1 MRTFAKVAVTL
12 LLGAFAATANAHIE
26 FVQARLFSL
35 EGSDDR
41 WVLEME
47 IHEWGSGRKL
57 ARPMRATVQFKR
69 EPQCIVNKE
78 LYLGTAPEF
87 ERGLRVIREQ
97 IAAGGLHKF
106 GLNAMPVDSKG
117 SRFLGVNLRV
127 GDVTGGG
134 PLAWIIKPEAG
145 LDLCPF
151 KYDFDR

>member
-78 LYLGTAPEF
+78 LYLGTALNSRPAGDQGAN
-87 ERGLRVIREQ
+87 RRRRPAQIR
-97 IAAGGLHKF
+97 
-106 GLNAMPVDSKG
+106 
-117 SRFLGVNLRV
+117 R
-127 GDVTGGG
+127 
-134 PLAWIIKPEAG
+134 
-145 LDLCPF
+145 
-151 KYDFDR
+151 